1 MTLGQREFTVIK
13 PSILPIR
20 RVMTQGT
27 ICSVSAF
34 MGINFFVAGIT
45 INRRSLELTVN
56 MTVFT
61 LHFDMLSIQLERK
74 NIMVYIHIVPVI
86 RIMANR
92 AVKSISAFMLIH
104 CLVAG
109 IAILWCPSVRSVR
122 VAILAFNRTM
132 PAIQFK
138 ISQIMIEFRRLPAF
152 NCMTSSTVLSKA
164 SVVFIGVT

>member
-1 MTLGQREFTVIK
+1 MTSVTRQATMTLGQREFTVIK
-13 PSILPIR
+13 TSIFPIR

-74 NIMVYIHIVPVI
+74 NILH
-86 RIMANR
+86 
-92 AVKSISAFMLIH
+92 K
-104 CLVAG
+104 
-109 IAILWCPSVRSVR
+109 
-122 VAILAFNRTM
+122 
-132 PAIQFK
+132 
-138 ISQIMIEFRRLPAF
+138 
-152 NCMTSSTVLSKA
+152 
-164 SVVFIGVT
+164 SVVRRMQIDMQYCLKHAR